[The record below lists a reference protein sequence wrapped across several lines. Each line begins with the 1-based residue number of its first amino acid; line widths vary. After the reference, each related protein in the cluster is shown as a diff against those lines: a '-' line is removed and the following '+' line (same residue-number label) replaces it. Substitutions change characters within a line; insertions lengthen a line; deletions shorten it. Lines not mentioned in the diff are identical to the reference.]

1 MGRNSMQTVTR
12 EIVVPAGFI
21 SVGERLPTRRDGRLT
36 ATKVHV
42 LAQREHGGV
51 HEAGFYIAGP
61 GGGWDDS
68 DLPGMRVTHWLPTE
82 GQS

>member
-1 MGRNSMQTVTR
+1 MGRDSMQTVTR

-21 SVGERLPTRRDGRLT
+21 SVGERLPTRGNGRLT

-42 LAQREHGGV
+42 QARREHGGIGEV
-51 HEAGFYIAGP
+51 GFYIAGP
-61 GGGWDDS
+61 DGGWDDS

-82 GQS
+82 AQS